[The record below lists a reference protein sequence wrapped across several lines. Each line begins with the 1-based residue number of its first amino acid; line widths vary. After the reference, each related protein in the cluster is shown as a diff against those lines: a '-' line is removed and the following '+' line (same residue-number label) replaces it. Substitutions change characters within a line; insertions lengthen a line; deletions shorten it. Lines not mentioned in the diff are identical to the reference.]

1 MRADG
6 VVICLDNSQLR
17 LFYDDLISVYGS
29 PTQPDV
35 LNGNNG
41 DYALTY
47 LPYHSGLKAAA
58 AWASAPK
65 TSYQPINISP
75 TRGALRERLD
85 NVPPTFS
92 GVQEVAE
99 DGDAQPTNDM
109 PTVYLLDDVMLYC
122 NI

>member
-1 MRADG
+1 VRADG
-6 VVICLDNSQLR
+6 VVIYLDNSQLR

-41 DYALTY
+41 DY
-47 LPYHSGLKAAA
+47 SSLKAAA
-58 AWASAPK
+58 AWSSAPK

-75 TRGALRERLD
+75 TRGAPRERLD

-99 DGDAQPTNDM
+99 DGDAQPTNNM